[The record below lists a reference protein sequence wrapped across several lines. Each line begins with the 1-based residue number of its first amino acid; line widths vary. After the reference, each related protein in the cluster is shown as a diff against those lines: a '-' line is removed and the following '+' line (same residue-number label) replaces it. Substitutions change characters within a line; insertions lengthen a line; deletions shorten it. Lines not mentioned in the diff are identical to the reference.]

1 VEFYCD
7 TALAKATK
15 QTYKSAK
22 RRYLT
27 FCSLHDIAPIPTSEW
42 VLCRYVAYLAN
53 EGLTHSTI
61 RGYLSAVR
69 HLHIEEDRGDPNIS
83 GMAKLELVLK
93 GVKMVQATKP
103 QPRVRQPITPPVA
116 ADNERAWRLPPAA
129 ESSHARL
136 PGGALALSFDFKTP
150 GKELEM
156 PPSRCSGDGRVVLTN
171 YNVKTPRERLAAISR
186 KLSPSEPQEED

>member
-7 TALAKATK
+7 NALAKSTK

-22 RRYLT
+22 RWYLA
-27 FCSLHDIAPIPTSEW
+27 FCSLHDIAPIPTSEG

-83 GMAKLELVLK
+83 GMAKLELK
-93 GVKMVQATKP
+93 GVKMVQATKH
-103 QPRVRQPITPPVA
+103 QPRVRHPITPQLLQIM
-116 ADNERAWRLPPAA
+116 R
-129 ESSHARL
+129 
-136 PGGALALSFDFKTP
+136 GACSQLWNPRGPRTE
-150 GKELEM
+150 GCYGQQ
-156 PPSRCSGDGRVVLTN
+156 PPSASLG
-171 YNVKTPRERLAAISR
+171 S
-186 KLSPSEPQEED
+186 